1 VTITTE
7 QRKLRVA
14 LADDHAVVRDGL
26 RFALEGG
33 LDVEVVA
40 EAADVAGAMAIL
52 SSSKPPD
59 VLVLDLRL
67 GDSSGLDVLAE
78 AARRSL
84 PTRILVMSMHDEP
97 TVVRHA
103 LKLGAAGYLLKS
115 AGRGELLRAI
125 AAVSEGGRYV
135 QGELAMGLAGEDE
148 RAATVTPREREVLA
162 LVADGFEN
170 RQIAKAMG
178 ISEETVKSYLKNLFT
193 RWDLGSRAEAVAV
206 ALRLGVID

>member
-1 VTITTE
+1 MTITME
-7 QRKLRVA
+7 QPKVRVA

-26 RFALEGG
+26 RFALDGR

-40 EAADVAGAMAIL
+40 EASDAAGAMAIL
-52 SSSKPPD
+52 TGSTPPD

-67 GDSSGLDVLAE
+67 GDMSGLDVLAE
-78 AARRSL
+78 ADRRSL

-115 AGRGELLRAI
+115 AGRAELLRAI
-125 AAVSEGGRYV
+125 ATVTEGGRYV
-135 QGELAMGLAGEDE
+135 QGDLAMALAGEDE

-162 LVADGFEN
+162 LVADGLEN

-193 RWDLGSRAEAVAV
+193 RWDVGSRAEAVAV
-206 ALRLGVID
+206 ALRLGLID